1 VKAFWVAGKRD
12 IPSYSCNP
20 WDFYELFV
28 ECSSDVSLVLC
39 NERTEVRMITTYS
52 MAFDGRGFSLPQ
64 IHHPNFTE
72 IYELYYAKDQV
83 FVVSEYLD
91 FSLEDLLKQ
100 GFFNDGNKN
109 VLGRE
114 IKSI

>member
-1 VKAFWVAGKRD
+1 
-12 IPSYSCNP
+12 
-20 WDFYELFV
+20 
-28 ECSSDVSLVLC
+28 
-39 NERTEVRMITTYS
+39 MITTYS